1 MARDPDEEWREALVQ
16 LLGRPVLLIFWS
28 LVLWG
33 TLYGS
38 LLIHAAATEG
48 LRATLQRI
56 LSGRDLLGGLANL
69 TLAAGAA
76 VVWIG
81 VGVAVWHRRHANERR
96 APDGKS

>member
-48 LRATLQRI
+48 LRATLQRT
-56 LSGRDLLGGLANL
+56 LSGRDLLGGVANL

-81 VGVAVWHRRHANERR
+81 VAVAVWRRRHANEHR